1 MTRRWQNDPAFE
13 KQVHQFYEAVAIGDR
28 TTRDAEIR
36 RLLASFKKQR
46 LQPAARKKAAP
57 GTKKKKVVTGGNA
70 DSSFPL
76 A

>member
-13 KQVHQFYEAVAIGDR
+13 KQVHQFYEAVAIPDR
-28 TTRDAEIR
+28 ATRDAEIR

-46 LQPAARKKAAP
+46 SQPAARRKAAP
-57 GTKKKKVVTGGNA
+57 GAKKKVAVSNPSG
-70 DSSFPL
+70 SSLPL

>member
-13 KQVHQFYEAVAIGDR
+13 KQVHQFYEAVAIPDR

-46 LQPAARKKAAP
+46 SQPAVRRNAIP
-57 GTKKKKVVTGGNA
+57 GAKKKVGVSNPSG
-70 DSSFPL
+70 SSFPL